1 MNIRRVG
8 GLALCAAVLSAV
20 PAFAQAKVAIINMEE
35 AIASTQEGQRLM
47 KEFQEKYAPR
57 QKELEALQSE
67 IQSLQSQLTN
77 GANTLS
83 DDARRDIS
91 FKIEQKQTQGQRL
104 LEDARGELSQEQ
116 GRIFNEVGNKVVTV
130 IDKYAQANG
139 LSVVLNVSA
148 QPNLVLFALN
158 EVNIT
163 QAIIDAYDAE
173 HAGAPAAGA
182 PTPGAGGE

>member
-1 MNIRRVG
+1 MNIRNVG
-8 GLALCAAVLSAV
+8 GLALGAVLLSCA
-20 PAFAQAKVAIINMEE
+20 PAFAQTKIAIINMEE
-35 AIASTQEGQRLM
+35 AIARTKEGQRLM
-47 KEFQEKYAPR
+47 QEFQEKYAPR
-57 QKELEALQSE
+57 QQELETLQSE
-67 IQSLQSQLTN
+67 IESLQNQLAN
-77 GANTLS
+77 GANTMS
-83 DDARRDIS
+83 EEARRDIS

-139 LSVVLNVSA
+139 YSMVLNVSA

-163 QAIIDAYDAE
+163 QAIIEAYDAE
-173 HAGAPAAGA
+173 NGGAGA
-182 PTPGAGGE
+182 GAGE

>member
-1 MNIRRVG
+1 MNIRNVG
-8 GLALCAAVLSAV
+8 GLAICAAILSCA
-20 PAFAQAKVAIINMEE
+20 PAFAQTKVAIINMEE
-35 AIASTQEGQRLM
+35 AIARTQEGQRLM

-57 QKELEALQSE
+57 QQELEALQTE
-67 IQSLQSQLTN
+67 IEGLQSQLAN
-77 GANTLS
+77 GANTMS
-83 DDARRDIS
+83 EEARREIS

-139 LSVVLNVSA
+139 YSMVLNVSA

-163 QAIIDAYDAE
+163 QAIIEAYDAE
-173 HAGAPAAGA
+173 NPGTAGAPA
-182 PTPGAGGE
+182 GAGE

>member
-8 GLALCAAVLSAV
+8 GLALCAVVLSSV

-47 KEFQEKYAPR
+47 QEFQERYAPR
-57 QKELEALQSE
+57 QQELEALQTE
-67 IQSLQSQLTN
+67 IQSLQGQLTN

-83 DDARRDIS
+83 DDARRDIT

-104 LEDARGELSQEQ
+104 LEDARGELSEEQ

-139 LSVVLNVSA
+139 LSMVLNVSA

-163 QAIIDAYDAE
+163 QAIVDAYDAE
-173 HAGAPAAGA
+173 NGGAPAAGA
-182 PTPGAGGE
+182 GAGE

>member
-8 GLALCAAVLSAV
+8 GLALSAVLLSCT
-20 PAFAQAKVAIINMEE
+20 PAFAQTKVAIINMEE
-35 AIASTQEGQRLM
+35 AIARTQEGQRLM
-47 KEFQEKYAPR
+47 QEFQDKYAPR
-57 QKELEALQSE
+57 QQELEALQTE
-67 IQSLQSQLTN
+67 IQSLESQRTN

-83 DDARRDIS
+83 EDALRDLT

-139 LSVVLNVSA
+139 YSVVLNVSV
-148 QPNLVLFALN
+148 QPNLILFAMN

-173 HAGAPAAGA
+173 NGGAPAAGA
-182 PTPGAGGE
+182 E

>member
-1 MNIRRVG
+1 MNIRNVG
-8 GLALCAAVLSAV
+8 GLALGAVLLSCA
-20 PAFAQAKVAIINMEE
+20 PAFAQTKIAIINMEE
-35 AIASTQEGQRLM
+35 AIARTKEGQRLM
-47 KEFQEKYAPR
+47 QEFQEKYAPR
-57 QKELEALQSE
+57 QQELETLQSE

-83 DDARRDIS
+83 EDARRDIS

-139 LSVVLNVSA
+139 FSVVLNVSA

-173 HAGAPAAGA
+173 SGATPPAGA
-182 PTPGAGGE
+182 GE

>member
-1 MNIRRVG
+1 
-8 GLALCAAVLSAV
+8 LCTALLSCA

-35 AIASTQEGQRLM
+35 AIARTQEGQRLM
-47 KEFQEKYAPR
+47 QEFQEKYAPR
-57 QKELEALQSE
+57 QKELEALQAE
-67 IQSLQSQLTN
+67 IQGLQSQLTN

-83 DDARRDIS
+83 DDARRDIT
-91 FKIEQKQTQGQRL
+91 FKIEQKQTQGQRM
-104 LEDARGELSQEQ
+104 LEDARGELNQEQ
-116 GRIFNEVGNKVVTV
+116 GRIFNEVGNKVVMV

-163 QAIIDAYDAE
+163 QAIIEAYDAE
-173 HAGAPAAGA
+173 NGGTAPPAGA
-182 PTPGAGGE
+182 GE

>member
-1 MNIRRVG
+1 MNIRNAG
-8 GLALCAAVLSAV
+8 GLAMCAAVLLCA
-20 PAFAQAKVAIINMEE
+20 PAFAQTKVAIINMEE
-35 AIASTQEGQRLM
+35 AIARTQEGQRLM
-47 KEFQEKYAPR
+47 QEFQEKYAPR
-57 QKELEALQSE
+57 QQELETLQSE
-67 IQSLQSQLTN
+67 IEAFQNQLAN

-83 DDARRDIS
+83 EDARRDIS
-91 FKIEQKQTQGQRL
+91 FKIEQKQKQGQRL

-139 LSVVLNVSA
+139 FSMVLNVSA

-173 HAGAPAAGA
+173 NGGAADAGA
-182 PTPGAGGE
+182 GE

>member
-1 MNIRRVG
+1 MNIRNVG
-8 GLALCAAVLSAV
+8 GLAMCAAVLLCA
-20 PAFAQAKVAIINMEE
+20 PAFAQTKVAIINMEE
-35 AIASTQEGQRLM
+35 AIARTQEGQRLM
-47 KEFQEKYAPR
+47 QEFEEKYAPR
-57 QKELEALQSE
+57 QQELETLQSEIEALQS
-67 IQSLQSQLTN
+67 QLAN

-83 DDARRDIS
+83 EDARRDIS
-91 FKIEQKQTQGQRL
+91 FKTEQKQKQGQRL
-104 LEDARGELSQEQ
+104 LEDARGEVSQEQ

-139 LSVVLNVSA
+139 FSMVLNVSA

-173 HAGAPAAGA
+173 NGGAAG
-182 PTPGAGGE
+182 TGE